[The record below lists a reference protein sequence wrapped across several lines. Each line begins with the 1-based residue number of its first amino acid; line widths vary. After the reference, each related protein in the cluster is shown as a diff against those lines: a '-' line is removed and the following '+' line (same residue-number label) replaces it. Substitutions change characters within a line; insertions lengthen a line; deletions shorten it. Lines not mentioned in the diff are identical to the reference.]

1 MSGSIR
7 KAVARLVMLAAL
19 TSAAAAILRT
29 RRRGEVWHTLD
40 IRPAGSVGDEG
51 P

>member
-1 MSGSIR
+1 MSGSKL
-7 KAVARLVMLAAL
+7 KAVARLIMLAAL
-19 TSAAAAILRT
+19 TFTAAAILRT

-40 IRPAGSVGDEG
+40 IRPAGPVGDEG